1 VRRTALGLAGLAGVF
16 GVSAVGGAAC
26 ALPWAA
32 SAGGS
37 ERGAVAAVAYP
48 ERSLTYAPL
57 LLSLAGRDA
66 PGIPLLRSGGRPV
79 AEAIVSG
86 EAVAG
91 ALPLPDLVAAV
102 AAGAPLVAFGAL
114 TRRAGGQLVVAR
126 DAPIPRRATALMD
139 GGWSGA
145 RVGVTTGSGGSE
157 TLMRFWWL
165 VDGPNGGAGGEGGSG
180 PGASA
185 GDYLTRDPWRREP
198 RWIGFSTG
206 EGLVAALKDGRIWAF
221 LGPSGAAAQALLL
234 GTAEV
239 LANVS
244 DGSAAGTASTA
255 LPVVLA
261 TRRDR
266 LGAAH
271 PLIPGLAAACARAGA
286 ALAAADGAALAAQ
299 AVPEQDGLARRQA
312 LRLDGPPAGSDG
324 GLYSPDGRL
333 APEAVERYL
342 ELAARAGAGRAM
354 AASTLVAE

>member
-1 VRRTALGLAGLAGVF
+1 MAGLAALAAG
-16 GVSAVGGAAC
+16 ACAAPWTPGGAA
-26 ALPWAA
+26 
-32 SAGGS
+32 GG
-37 ERGAVAAVAYP
+37 APAAVAYP

-57 LLSLAGRDA
+57 LLSLAGTDA
-66 PGIPLLRSGGRPV
+66 PGLPLLRSGGRQV
-79 AEAIVSG
+79 ATAIASG

-91 ALPLPDLVAAV
+91 ALPLPDLAAAV

-139 GGWSGA
+139 GSWRGA

-165 VDGPNGGAGGEGGSG
+165 ADAPDLSGG
-180 PGASA
+180 PG
-185 GDYLTRDPWRREP
+185 GPGPGVDYLGRDPWRGEP

-244 DGSAAGTASTA
+244 DGSAAGTASAA

-271 PLIPGLAAACARAGA
+271 PLIPGLAAACARSAV
-286 ALAAADGAALAAQ
+286 ALAAADGATLAAQ
-299 AVPEQDGLARRQA
+299 AVPEQDALARQQA
-312 LRLDGPPAGSDG
+312 LRLDASPAAGG

-333 APEAVERYL
+333 AAEAVERYL
-342 ELAARAGAGRAM
+342 DLAARAGAGLQLT
-354 AASTLVAE
+354 AATLVGA